1 MRFPLLQRAA
11 LGPLLL
17 VIVIALLLLSHRPP
31 ARPTIAPP
39 WAVSNSL
46 PGEWMD
52 VPEINLPDVPD
63 LPLDPVLPRSDLEVF
78 STSGL
83 YETNEREA
91 LASELEQALAYTAHR
106 FGGAP
111 SERIIASV
119 QDNPGCALHGVALTS
134 ERRVEVFTCADI
146 PRRRVVNIM
155 AHEFVHQ
162 LAHDYY
168 GPRHLKADMILLE
181 GLATWG
187 AGDYWLNGHP
197 DFRAFVHHHYLQ
209 SEDEED
215 GEDKEAADTLLPLAT
230 SYVGRPISDMNQLYY
245 QWASF
250 VEYLL
255 ETYGRDHFDQIYMTG
270 ERAPGSANY
279 AVIYGRDLATLEQA
293 WRAWLAAE

>member
-1 MRFPLLQRAA
+1 MLLMV
-11 LGPLLL
+11 L
-17 VIVIALLLLSHRPP
+17 IALLLLNHRPP

-46 PGEWMD
+46 PGEW
-52 VPEINLPDVPD
+52 VEGPEINLPKVPD
-63 LPLDPVLPRSDLEVF
+63 LSFGEVLPRSDLEVF

-83 YETNEREA
+83 YEAGEREA
-91 LASELEQALAYTAHR
+91 LASELEQALVYTAHR
-106 FGGAP
+106 FGSAP
-111 SERIIASV
+111 SQRIIASV
-119 QDNPGCALHGVALTS
+119 QDNPGCTLHGVAMTS

-146 PRRRVVNIM
+146 PRQRVVNIM

-162 LAHDYY
+162 LAHDHY

-197 DFRAFVHHHYLQ
+197 NFRAFVRHHYL
-209 SEDEED
+209 SEEDNSEEGDEE
-215 GEDKEAADTLLPLAT
+215 ADNLLPLAT

-255 ETYGRDHFDQIYMTG
+255 ETYGRDRFDQIYVTG
-270 ERAPGSANY
+270 GRAPGSANY

-293 WRAWLAAE
+293 WRAWLIAE